1 MLTTE
6 WRIKLDKLKKMLLNR
21 ETISYL
27 IFGVLT
33 TIIDIAAYVIFSKL
47 FGINYLIA
55 NMMSWTIAVIFAF
68 VTNKIYVF
76 NSRNY
81 SIKTL
86 LDEIPS
92 FVSARLITLI
102 FSLVFIYMC
111 VVLFGIND
119 VVSKVAS
126 NVFVVILNY
135 ILSKFFIFSENK
147 KRRTFFEYIKYNGV
161 YIVSFIIPVIIMI
174 IIYHARKI
182 FPFGDEMY
190 LRSDCYHQYAPFH
203 RELYNKLINGG
214 SLTYSWNIG
223 MGVNFSALYAY
234 YLASPIN
241 WFIAIFPEKYI
252 IEVMNAL
259 IIIKAGLCSSTFAY
273 YISNKFKSRNVSIAA
288 FSIFYAL
295 SSYFAAF
302 SWNVMWLDCLVL
314 LPLVVLGL
322 ERLVK
327 ENKCFLYC
335 LSLGLTIL
343 SNYYIGIMVC
353 IFCVLYYAVLLYSDQ
368 NKKNLKY
375 WIQRITNFG
384 VYSLVAGGL
393 ATAVFFPAFYAL
405 KSTASGEFDFP
416 DTWQNYFSILDMM
429 SRSLINVEA
438 SIFSAHDP
446 NLYCTVAVFILLPL
460 YCMCSKINFKEKVS
474 KVLLVILF
482 LISFNT
488 NVPNYI
494 WHGFHFPNSL
504 PCRESFI
511 YIFLILTMCYE
522 AFMNLKSFT
531 VKQIMGSVA
540 GAVAL
545 ILVIEEMYVG
555 DEYNFQIIYLSLI
568 FILFYT
574 IAFMLYRNDNYRRFV
589 VIILILLL
597 ASTEA
602 YTNLDK
608 TGISST
614 SRSYY
619 IDDNKDIEEVL
630 DSLATN
636 DKGFYRV
643 EKYERHTKNDA
654 AWNNY
659 MGTSTFSS
667 TASAN
672 LSEFYGQLGLEES
685 TNAYA
690 YYGHTPLTEALFSIK
705 YVLSNSYL
713 EDNDFIQLAAASGS
727 IYAYENKYTLPL
739 GYVINSDLEDL
750 WDFDTTD
757 PFAVQNSFV
766 ANALEADE
774 NAPSLYT
781 RLEVNSDGSDA
792 EVTMSEKTHLFI
804 YVTTSLDQIDVE
816 IRDEDGNS
824 LSMDTYSDMNHTHT
838 IDLGEIDEGCTV
850 YVTPNDDEVTSLQL
864 YAYSFDMDVFEEVF
878 NKLNSQPFELI
889 KREDTYVKG
898 TVDAEESGRLLMS
911 IPYDQGWTAYIDGE
925 EAETSSLKGALLT
938 IDIPQGKHTIELK
951 YTPGGLHI
959 GVALTSLSVI
969 TLICLAIVD
978 FQKNKREKM
987 KAQSIEEGNNTESTE
1002 NKEKE

>member
-1 MLTTE
+1 MNK
-6 WRIKLDKLKKMLLNR
+6 IKKLLLNK
-21 ETISYL
+21 ETVSYL

-33 TIIDIAAYVIFSKL
+33 TIIDIVSYIIFSKI
-47 FGINYLIA
+47 FGINYLLA
-55 NMMSWTIAVIFAF
+55 NIMSWTIAVIFAF
-68 VTNKIYVF
+68 ITNKIYVF
-76 NSRNY
+76 GSKNY
-81 SIKTL
+81 SARTL

-119 VVSKVAS
+119 VVSKIAS

-135 ILSKFFIFSENK
+135 ILSKFFIFKENK
-147 KRRTFFEYIKYNGV
+147 QRKTFWEYIKYNAV
-161 YIVSFIIPVIIMI
+161 YIVAFIIPVVIMI

-203 RELYNKLINGG
+203 RELYNKLVNGG

-259 IIIKAGLCSSTFAY
+259 IIIKAGLCSSTFSY
-273 YISNKFKSRNVSIAA
+273 YISKKFKSRSLTISA
-288 FSIFYAL
+288 FAVFYAL

-335 LSLGLTIL
+335 ISLGLTII

-353 IFCVLYYAVLLYSDQ
+353 IFCVLYYIVLIYSDH

-375 WIQRITNFG
+375 WLERILNFG
-384 VYSLVAGGL
+384 IYSLIAGGL
-393 ATAVFFPAFYAL
+393 AAAVFFPAFYAL
-405 KSTASGEFDFP
+405 KSTASGDFNFP
-416 DTWQNYFSILDMM
+416 ETWQNYFSVLDMI
-429 SRSLINVEA
+429 SRSLINVDA

-446 NLYCTVAVFILLPL
+446 NLYCTVAVFILLPM
-460 YCMCSKINFKEKVS
+460 YCMCPKINFKQKVS
-474 KVLLVILF
+474 KVLLVIFF

-522 AFMNLKSFT
+522 AFIHLKSFT
-531 VKQIMGSVA
+531 IKQIMGSVA

-545 ILVIEEMYVG
+545 ILIIEKMYVG

-574 IAFMLYRNDNYRRFV
+574 IAFMLYRSDNYRRFV
-589 VIILILLL
+589 VVILILLL
-597 ASTEA
+597 TSTEA

-608 TGISST
+608 TGISTT

-619 IDDNKDIEEVL
+619 VDDNKDIDEVL
-630 DSLATN
+630 DTLATN

-713 EDNDFIQLAAASGS
+713 EDNDFIQLAAASGN
-727 IYAYENKYTLPL
+727 IYAYENLYTLPL
-739 GYVINSDLEDL
+739 GYIINSDVEDN
-750 WDFDTTD
+750 WDYDTTD

-766 ANALEADE
+766 ANVLENDE
-774 NAPSLYT
+774 NAPFLYT

-792 EVTMSEKTHLFI
+792 EVTATEKTHLFI

-816 IRDEDGNS
+816 IKDESGNS
-824 LSMDTYSDMNHTHT
+824 LSMNTYSDMTHPHT
-838 IDLGEIDEGCTV
+838 IDLGMIDEGCTV
-850 YVTPNDDEVTSLQL
+850 YVTPNDEKVTSLQL
-864 YAYSFDMDVFEEVF
+864 YAYSFDKSVFEDVY
-878 NKLNSQPFELI
+878 NKLNSQPFELT

-898 TVDAEESGRLLMS
+898 TVDANDKGTLVMS
-911 IPYDQGWTAYIDGE
+911 IPYDQGWTAYIDGRK
-925 EAETSSLKGALLT
+925 TDTTSLKGALLA
-938 IDIPQGKHTIELK
+938 IDVPQGKHTIELE
-951 YTPGGLHI
+951 YTPAGLHVGI
-959 GVALTSLSVI
+959 ALTSLSLL
-969 TLICLAIVD
+969 TFICLIIVD
-978 FQKNKREKM
+978 VKKNKREKE
-987 KAQSIEEGNNTESTE
+987 KALSKTDSEMSDNTEKTE
-1002 NKEKE
+1002 